1 MSRATPPR
9 SPAISGTSR
18 GRAIAWSGC
27 SRWTCSRIRP
37 TSRPWP
43 DWNEPGREV
52 LPAAALVAG
61 RSRSLRR
68 LRRGLSHPA
77 SHGRSCRAPPPARCD
92 RRGHR
97 PLPQGH
103 GLRRSR
109 GRPVPALPEGSV
121 ARRLRR
127 VLAPRGARH
136 DARARAAARD
146 LPARGS
152 GPAPGAVPGHPC
164 RHPVRRQAQQPHRLR
179 LDGGCPDRPGHA
191 HLLARHHADPRLLGP
206 AQLAALLRARRSRAS
221 HPARRHP
228 RPLHHGAHHAAHT
241 LGHARGDGAG
251 LYPHGAGQ
259 GGLRAAGGLEARP
272 QERFYPHHH
281 HRGHR
286 AGHAPR
292 RLRDNRDDLRV
303 AWSRAAV
310 RAGDLQPRLSRGAG
324 RRLSPR
330 QHLRVP
336 ELHRG
341 RGLHLARS
349 AHPVPL
355 MAPPNGASSVVLPLP
370 SAPEERQWVM
380 TLKRLARRRT
390 ALFGLAVVAV
400 VILSAVGAP
409 LVTVFDPI
417 EQDINQRLREP
428 GWRNAAGQAHLLGT
442 DHLGRD
448 ILARIIYGSRVAL
461 VVGLSAVLISGVLGM
476 AIGLVSGY
484 FGGKVDDFFMRLA
497 DIQLAFPFILLA
509 IAVIGVLGP
518 SLRNIIVVIGVSSWV
533 VYARVVRGE
542 VLSIRER
549 AFVQAAIAL
558 GSRDGRVL
566 VRHVLPN
573 AFTPWLVVATLDMAR
588 VIVIESALSFLG
600 LGVQPPTPTWG
611 GMLADGRVYLSTA
624 WWLATF
630 PGLAILVTVLGINL
644 LGDGLRDT
652 LDPRLKV

>member
-1 MSRATPPR
+1 
-9 SPAISGTSR
+9 
-18 GRAIAWSGC
+18 
-27 SRWTCSRIRP
+27 
-37 TSRPWP
+37 
-43 DWNEPGREV
+43 
-52 LPAAALVAG
+52 
-61 RSRSLRR
+61 
-68 LRRGLSHPA
+68 
-77 SHGRSCRAPPPARCD
+77 
-92 RRGHR
+92 
-97 PLPQGH
+97 
-103 GLRRSR
+103 
-109 GRPVPALPEGSV
+109 
-121 ARRLRR
+121 
-127 VLAPRGARH
+127 
-136 DARARAAARD
+136 
-146 LPARGS
+146 
-152 GPAPGAVPGHPC
+152 
-164 RHPVRRQAQQPHRLR
+164 
-179 LDGGCPDRPGHA
+179 
-191 HLLARHHADPRLLGP
+191 
-206 AQLAALLRARRSRAS
+206 
-221 HPARRHP
+221 
-228 RPLHHGAHHAAHT
+228 
-241 LGHARGDGAG
+241 
-251 LYPHGAGQ
+251 
-259 GGLRAAGGLEARP
+259 
-272 QERFYPHHH
+272 
-281 HRGHR
+281 
-286 AGHAPR
+286 
-292 RLRDNRDDLRV
+292 
-303 AWSRAAV
+303 
-310 RAGDLQPRLSRGAG
+310 
-324 RRLSPR
+324 
-330 QHLRVP
+330 
-336 ELHRG
+336 
-341 RGLHLARS
+341 
-349 AHPVPL
+349 

-417 EQDINQRLREP
+417 EQDINQRLKEP
-428 GWRNAAGQAHLLGT
+428 GWRNAAGQAHVLGT

-476 AIGLVSGY
+476 VIGLVSGY

-549 AFVQAAIAL
+549 EFVQAAIAL
-558 GSRDGRVL
+558 GSRDGRVVL
-566 VRHVLPN
+566 RHVLPN

-652 LDPRLKV
+652 LDPRLKI